1 MQIYDNK
8 CFHKVKTH
16 AVIMQLCQEYG
27 KMKVRWIVKDERRAA
42 RLRETTVGKC
52 FKSIFHFPIVN
63 IFLKPLKKLARSALF
78 RHLVSHS
85 LCSR

>member
-27 KMKVRWIVKDERRAA
+27 KNESQVDR
-42 RLRETTVGKC
+42 
-52 FKSIFHFPIVN
+52 
-63 IFLKPLKKLARSALF
+63 
-78 RHLVSHS
+78 
-85 LCSR
+85 